1 MGNPELLARFPAKDR
16 EGNEYLLS
24 LYTMV
29 TRSALVTHGGAT
41 TDSPEGVASD
51 QANRVSYI
59 LTEDRELVL
68 RIAKGKYK
76 ISDSRETLLF
86 SDDPQA
92 P

>member
-29 TRSALVTHGGAT
+29 THGGAT
-41 TDSPEGVASD
+41 TDSAEGVASD